1 MHLADSVLAT
11 AVAVSFFTQAVGRSP
26 AGRIALRCSP
36 NVVSSR
42 DTIELHAGG
51 GRELGVRTPD
61 GRFLF
66 LAFVQETSQIEPTIT
81 PSRLRSGA
89 ALSFKVSDALGAVST
104 DRGPVE
110 RVFKVPGRYRFV
122 VSDNLETEDDLGVN
136 GTCDVALRP

>member
-1 MHLADSVLAT
+1 MG
-11 AVAVSFFTQAVGRSP
+11 FFTQAVDRST

-66 LAFVQETSQIEPTIT
+66 LAFVQETSQVVPTIA

-89 ALSFKVSDALGAVST
+89 AVLFRVSDAVGAVSI
-104 DRGPVE
+104 DHGPVE
-110 RVFKVPGRYRFV
+110 RVFTVPGRYRFV

-136 GTCDVALRP
+136 GTCDVTLRP